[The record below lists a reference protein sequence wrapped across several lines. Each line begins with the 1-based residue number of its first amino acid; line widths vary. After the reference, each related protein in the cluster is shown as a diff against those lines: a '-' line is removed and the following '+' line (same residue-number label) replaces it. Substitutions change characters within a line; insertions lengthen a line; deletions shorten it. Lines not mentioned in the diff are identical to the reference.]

1 MNATTVSDEAT
12 APKPPAAAQTNAN
25 ITKSGTVPVAQPDS
39 APIENTSPSPG
50 LNQLNINLF
59 AAPSDGELNN
69 GLQLGV
75 EANIDDIELGDTLS
89 DALGMLSELIEEE
102 TAAALTLQNL
112 HAEASQANFPAPFPA
127 PNCRFTNFD
136 GEMINAG

>member
-1 MNATTVSDEAT
+1 MYATTVLAEAT
-12 APKPPAAAQTNAN
+12 APRPPAVAQTNTNSVESAP
-25 ITKSGTVPVAQPDS
+25 VPVAQPNS
-39 APIENTSPSPG
+39 APVENTSPSPG

-75 EANIDDIELGDTLS
+75 EANIDDIEVGDTLA
-89 DALGMLSELIEEE
+89 DTLGMLPGLVEDKN
-102 TAAALTLQNL
+102 AAALTLQNL

-127 PNCRFTNFD
+127 PNCRSPTL
-136 GEMINAG
+136 MKR